1 MANDLRTPTLAPRG
15 TGGAGANGPIRAHI
29 PQILTPTD
37 YRPEQVRQLNSA
49 IKEHNDQL
57 FGIYLMRVQATA
69 KEKDNELAKAS
80 QALCF
85 LSARVWSPSLSRRR
99 LWHARKSRMKCRSR

>member
-29 PQILTPTD
+29 PQVLTPTD

-57 FGIYLMRVQATA
+57 FGV
-69 KEKDNELAKAS
+69 S
-80 QALCF
+80 
-85 LSARVWSPSLSRRR
+85 
-99 LWHARKSRMKCRSR
+99 